1 MVELLHE
8 LNKEKYGEKR
18 MMFQTKESLIRPDRM
33 RRFWIWAFG
42 ALMFCSGVMFGRN
55 SIEPEASVQSVPFA
69 TLEDMRF
76 LVAELRVCKETL
88 SEYDIHVESAEYE

>member
-18 MMFQTKESLIRPDRM
+18 MMFQTKESLIRPN
-33 RRFWIWAFG
+33 WTWVGIWAFG

-55 SIEPEASVQSVPFA
+55 SIEPEASVRSVPFA